1 MADLT
6 TNLGREYQG
15 PITKS
20 RYDVGANLE
29 VFAGQA
35 ICAGTGGVINAAA
48 GGGDFVGFAVEYVN
62 NLTNAVPHGGAARA
76 AKVEI
81 AIAGF
86 VWLTIAKG
94 GAIVFGDIGLP
105 VYATD
110 GNTFDLADA
119 GTDILVGRIKN
130 VDYALGD
137 STGSCLVQFGYRDS

>member
-15 PITKS
+15 SIIKS

-35 ICAGTGGVINAAA
+35 MIAGTGGIVNATATA
-48 GGGDFVGFAVEYVN
+48 SGDFVGFAVEYVN
-62 NLTNAVPHGGAARA
+62 NLTNSVPHGGAARA
-76 AKVEI
+76 AKAEI

-86 VWLTIAKG
+86 VWLSIAKG
-94 GAIVFGDIGLP
+94 SAITYDDVHAS

-110 GNTFDLADA
+110 GNLFDLAQA
-119 GTDILVGRIKN
+119 TNEIFIGYVVN

-137 STGSCLVQFGYRDS
+137 NTGSCLVKFGT